1 LSGWGLIEGKRRD
14 KTVSKK
20 ALNIP
25 NILTLFRIFLVPFV
39 VVVLLTKFQFE
50 KWFYLNRETIA
61 VLLIILASL
70 TDIFDGYLA
79 RKRKEVTTLGQLL
92 DPIADKLLVASVLIS
107 LVDMQLAPAYLV
119 VIIIAREFAATGIRM
134 VAAINQVAIPA
145 GRLGKI
151 KMVTEVIA
159 MCLIIWGNQKE
170 WEIMLDLGK
179 IILYLVALV
188 ALVSLIQY
196 IWIFLKKVDLFKE
209 NPPLQ

>member
-1 LSGWGLIEGKRRD
+1 M
-14 KTVSKK
+14 
-20 ALNIP
+20 LNIP
-25 NILTLFRIFLVPFV
+25 NILTLFRIFLVPFI

-61 VLLIILASL
+61 VLLIILASI
-70 TDIFDGYLA
+70 TDILDGYLA
-79 RKRKEVTTLGQLL
+79 RKRKEITTLGQLL
-92 DPIADKLLVASVLIS
+92 DPIADKLLVSSVLIS

-134 VAAINQVAIPA
+134 VAAINQVSIPA
-145 GRLGKI
+145 GKLGKI

-170 WEIMLDLGK
+170 WEIMLDTGK
-179 IILYLVALV
+179 IILYLVAVV
-188 ALVSLIQY
+188 ALVSLVEY

-209 NPPLQ
+209 NPPKQ

>member
-1 LSGWGLIEGKRRD
+1 LIEGKRRD

>member
-1 LSGWGLIEGKRRD
+1 
-14 KTVSKK
+14 VNKK
-20 ALNIP
+20 VLNIP
-25 NILTLFRIFLVPFV
+25 NILTLFRIFLVPFI

-61 VLLIILASL
+61 VLLIILASI
-70 TDIFDGYLA
+70 TDILDGYLA
-79 RKRKEVTTLGQLL
+79 RKRKEITTLGQLL
-92 DPIADKLLVASVLIS
+92 DPIADKLLVSSVLIS

-119 VIIIAREFAATGIRM
+119 VIIIAREFAVTGIRM

-145 GRLGKI
+145 GKLGKI

-170 WEIMLDLGK
+170 WEIVLDTGK
-179 IILYLVALV
+179 IILYLVAVV
-188 ALVSLIQY
+188 ALVSLVEY

-209 NPPLQ
+209 NPPKQ

>member
-1 LSGWGLIEGKRRD
+1 
-14 KTVSKK
+14 VNKK

-25 NILTLFRIFLVPFV
+25 NILTLFRIFLVPFI

>member
-1 LSGWGLIEGKRRD
+1 MN
-14 KTVSKK
+14 KK
-20 ALNIP
+20 VLNIP
-25 NILTLFRIFLVPFV
+25 NILTLFRIFLVPFI

-61 VLLIILASL
+61 VLLIILASI
-70 TDIFDGYLA
+70 TDILDGYLA
-79 RKRKEVTTLGQLL
+79 RKRKEITTLGQLL
-92 DPIADKLLVASVLIS
+92 DPIADKLLVSSVLIS

-119 VIIIAREFAATGIRM
+119 VIIIAREFAVTGIRM

-145 GRLGKI
+145 GKLGKI

-170 WEIMLDLGK
+170 WEIVLDTGK
-179 IILYLVALV
+179 IILYLVAVV
-188 ALVSLIQY
+188 ALVSLVEY

-209 NPPLQ
+209 NPPKQ

>member
-1 LSGWGLIEGKRRD
+1 MIEGKRRD